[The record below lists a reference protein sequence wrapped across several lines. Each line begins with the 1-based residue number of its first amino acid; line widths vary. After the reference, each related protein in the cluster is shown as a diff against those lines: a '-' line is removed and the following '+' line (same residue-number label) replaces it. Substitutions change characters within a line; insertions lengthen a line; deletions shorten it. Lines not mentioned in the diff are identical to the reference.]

1 MKKIKI
7 CKNCACQGICK
18 YKDKNKE
25 NCTEWIDR
33 EDLRFIQDRKQY
45 LPSLL
50 MIQYAY
56 ENNDENRANQIIT
69 AEVNRAVGDL
79 HRYLQNHYTCDW
91 PFLLAAMQVY
101 ADMKASEL
109 PNDLKNLMEA
119 IKEGTGV
126 VTIDLSALSES

>member
-1 MKKIKI
+1 MEKIKT
-7 CKNCACQGICK
+7 CKTCACQGICK

-25 NCTEWIDR
+25 VCTEWIDR
-33 EDLRFIQDRKQY
+33 EDLRFIRDRKQY

-56 ENNDENRANQIIT
+56 ENNDENKANQIIS

-79 HRYLQNHYTCDW
+79 HRYLQNHYVCDW

-101 ADMKASEL
+101 ADMKAEEL
-109 PNDLKNLMEA
+109 PEDLRNLMKA
-119 IKEGTGV
+119 IKEGTGIV
-126 VTIDLSALSES
+126 SIDLSALSSI